1 MGREAYVLNHP
12 VKGADKDSKQE
23 KARKK
28 QAEQDS
34 RNQKKGMDAEPSN
47 GILHLAQQILSVFH
61 SLNPL

>member
-28 QAEQDS
+28 QTEQDS
-34 RNQKKGMDAEPSN
+34 QDKNKGMDAEPPN
-47 GILHLAQQILSVFH
+47 GILHLAQYILSLFH
-61 SLNPL
+61 GLNPL